1 MNMAETYQREIEA
14 LLCEWKQKPPFQQ
27 INHQDNIFIEDG
39 VVCPEQWFS
48 QTVRPLFLLKEARGG
63 TKNWNL
69 IREHLLQD
77 GKIGTGTWKQ
87 VSQWSKGLLGTTEH
101 DMVPYCAD
109 GLTARFGN
117 PYLRQIAVMNVKK
130 SDGAKNSNMDE
141 INQYAKYDKQQLRR
155 EIELI
160 DPTVIVCGY
169 TISSLQ
175 IIMEREIKNY
185 RQPNANLYYILELN
199 GHAVIVLDYYHPS
212 NHYPAVMNYYGLL
225 GIYQQALI
233 HIRREGLHTDNV

>member
-1 MNMAETYQREIEA
+1 MTWCLIA
-14 LLCEWKQKPPFQQ
+14 
-27 INHQDNIFIEDG
+27 
-39 VVCPEQWFS
+39 
-48 QTVRPLFLLKEARGG
+48 QTR
-63 TKNWNL
+63 
-69 IREHLLQD
+69 
-77 GKIGTGTWKQ
+77 
-87 VSQWSKGLLGTTEH
+87 
-101 DMVPYCAD
+101 AD
-109 GLTARFGN
+109 GPIWKSLFAPDCRNECKKRAMAR
-117 PYLRQIAVMNVKK
+117 
-130 SDGAKNSNMDE
+130 KNSNMDE

-175 IIMEREIKNY
+175 IIMERDKNY

-233 HIRREGLHTDNV
+233 HIRRKRAAYR